1 MNSVT
6 MIEATAVVRR
16 ARPIAPGRKLSEL
29 FGTIEQQALTV
40 VRLAGAA
47 EDVLQGRESA
57 HSLRLFELDQRREEL
72 WYRSRSA
79 IASFA
84 DQWRGL
90 EDVDGTMES
99 LDRAA
104 AGLFRS
110 ATVGHGGEPEAGG
123 FLGRMLRHIRR
134 EGESLQEGY
143 AGLARGWPSAQFD
156 ADDAQGSRNPLGSY
170 RGLALLELL
179 SPAAAGAPSAPAE
192 QLPPMHGPHAGA
204 GASWIAPMHAALSD
218 VVRELAGAAELL
230 LRLSQRLADGPLFQD
245 QRREPGWVVH
255 QASAA
260 I

>member
-1 MNSVT
+1 

-192 QLPPMHGPHAGA
+192 QPLPMHGPHVGA
-204 GASWIAPMHAALSD
+204 GASWLTPMHAALSD
-218 VVRELAGAAELL
+218 VVRELAGAADIL
-230 LRLSQRLADGPLFQD
+230 LRLSQRLADGGTRFRLGD
-245 QRREPGWVVH
+245 AGLAR
-255 QASAA
+255 S
-260 I
+260 

>member
-1 MNSVT
+1 

-110 ATVGHGGEPEAGG
+110 ATVGHSGEPEAGG

-179 SPAAAGAPSAPAE
+179 SPAAAGA
-192 QLPPMHGPHAGA
+192 
-204 GASWIAPMHAALSD
+204 SWIAPMHAALSD

-230 LRLSQRLADGPLFQD
+230 LRLSQRLADGPLSQD
-245 QRREPGWVVH
+245 QRREPGWVLH